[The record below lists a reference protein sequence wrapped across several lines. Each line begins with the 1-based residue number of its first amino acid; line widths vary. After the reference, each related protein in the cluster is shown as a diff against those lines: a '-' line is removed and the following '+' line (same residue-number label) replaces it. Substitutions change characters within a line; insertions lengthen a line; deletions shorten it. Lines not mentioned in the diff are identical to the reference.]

1 MSANKERGQI
11 PPFHMLCKG
20 EGLMNQQK
28 NQKVDVRKLAQA
40 AIFAALAYIGFQ
52 VFRIDIPIAGGKT
65 AFHLGNTFV
74 VLAALMLGGV
84 WGGLAGG
91 VGLTIADLTAGYAT
105 SAPKTFLMKFLIGL
119 IVGIVAH
126 KVCHISKETDKK
138 KLTVSTF
145 AASAA
150 GMIFNTI
157 FDPII
162 GYFYKVYLLGIEQ
175 NAAQIIQKIAAGTT
189 AFNALLTVIV
199 AGVLYLVLRPV
210 LKKSGLFF
218 EV

>member
-1 MSANKERGQI
+1 
-11 PPFHMLCKG
+11 
-20 EGLMNQQK
+20 
-28 NQKVDVRKLAQA
+28 
-40 AIFAALAYIGFQ
+40 
-52 VFRIDIPIAGGKT
+52 
-65 AFHLGNTFV
+65 
-74 VLAALMLGGV
+74 
-84 WGGLAGG
+84 
-91 VGLTIADLTAGYAT
+91 
-105 SAPKTFLMKFLIGL
+105 
-119 IVGIVAH
+119 
-126 KVCHISKETDKK
+126 
-138 KLTVSTF
+138 
-145 AASAA
+145 
-150 GMIFNTI
+150 MIFNTI